1 MNFLDYSITGLH
13 TVTEEVKKQAT
24 LLGLEATSSE
34 LVGLVPLE
42 ALIDSG
48 RYYSKSDDL
57 TEEEYVNIAI
67 EGLMLNKLN
76 KFDPKSNIIEWAI
89 SGGDKYE

>member
-1 MNFLDYSITGLH
+1 M
-13 TVTEEVKKQAT
+13 
-24 LLGLEATSSE
+24 
-34 LVGLVPLE
+34 
-42 ALIDSG
+42 IDAG

-67 EGLMLNKLN
+67 EGLMLNKLD
-76 KFDPKSNIIEWAI
+76 KFDSKSNIIEWAI